1 MGTHTAFLII
11 SKEIGLERRS
21 IPVIIRQQQA
31 LQFSYQVTDKTLD
44 EADIDRGKLR
54 FVSNKSCFHNKVGRG
69 G

>member
-1 MGTHTAFLII
+1 
-11 SKEIGLERRS
+11 
-21 IPVIIRQQQA
+21 VIIRQQQA